1 LGIRPEHMEDAGLE
15 EATVMAEAEGT
26 NVVEVEA
33 QVIESMGSE
42 KYVYFEPPR
51 EQTVHLESVVGMT
64 EDTDGSEQDIGG
76 GSAEAPGGNLMVA
89 RVSAEST
96 AREGE
101 KMRLVIDSS
110 KIHLFDLESEQAIF

>member
-1 LGIRPEHMEDAGLE
+1 
-15 EATVMAEAEGT
+15 MAEAEGS
-26 NVVEVEA
+26 NDVEVEA

-51 EQTVHLESVVGMT
+51 EQTVQLESVAEMT
-64 EDTDGSEQDIGG
+64 DGTDGSEQDIGG
-76 GSAEAPGGNLMVA
+76 GSADDPGGNLMVA
-89 RVSAEST
+89 RISPEST

-110 KIHLFDLESEQAIF
+110 KIHLFDLETEQAIF

>member
-1 LGIRPEHMEDAGLE
+1 MEDAGLE
-15 EATVMAEAEGT
+15 EATAMAEAEGS

-51 EQTVHLESVVGMT
+51 EQTVHLESVAEMT
-64 EDTDGSEQDIGG
+64 GDTGGSEKDIGG
-76 GSAEAPGGNLMVA
+76 GSAEDPGGNLMVA

-96 AREGE
+96 AREGQ
-101 KMRLVIDSS
+101 KMRLMIDST
-110 KIHLFDLESEQAIF
+110 KIHLFDLETEKAIF